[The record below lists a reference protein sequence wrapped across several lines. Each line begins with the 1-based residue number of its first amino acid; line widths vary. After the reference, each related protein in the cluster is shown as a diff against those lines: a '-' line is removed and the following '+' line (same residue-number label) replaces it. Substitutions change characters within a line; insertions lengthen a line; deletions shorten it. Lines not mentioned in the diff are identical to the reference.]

1 MRSLKRLVVPDWLR
15 ERRLELG
22 MPPDPAVHQPL
33 GQLLLKGAVLG
44 SLLVLM
50 PFALL
55 VVMENQ
61 QRSLEAEV
69 LALVPV
75 EARVGNAETRLN
87 SMAQKRSA
95 LTAQTKRIAAQLV
108 ALRSGSALLEQMR
121 QVTPQGV
128 RLLSVAALPSKLI
141 IKGEAEGSDAFER
154 INALALNLEA
164 QDELRVDGTS
174 IVKATANDNGRV
186 DFSLESV
193 IDSSVRSTPER
204 LRDLGAEGLARRY
217 ELLREQGIP
226 L

>member
-1 MRSLKRLVVPDWLR
+1 MRSLKRLFVPDWLR

-22 MPPDPAVHQPL
+22 LPPDPVVHQPL

-44 SLLVLM
+44 SLLVLT

-164 QDELRVDGTS
+164 QDELSVDGTS
-174 IVKATANDNGRV
+174 IVKATTNDNGRV

-193 IDSSVRSTPER
+193 IDSSVRSSPER

-217 ELLREQGIP
+217 ELLREKGIP

>member
-22 MPPDPAVHQPL
+22 LPPDPVVHQPL

-44 SLLVLM
+44 SLLVLT

-55 VVMENQ
+55 VVLENQ
-61 QRSLEAEV
+61 QRRLEAEV

-193 IDSSVRSTPER
+193 IDSSVRSTAER

>member
-61 QRSLEAEV
+61 QRRLEAEV

-164 QDELRVDGTS
+164 QDELSVDGTS
-174 IVKATANDNGRV
+174 IVKATTNDNGRV

>member
-22 MPPDPAVHQPL
+22 LPPDPVVHQPL
-33 GQLLLKGAVLG
+33 GQLPFKGAVLG
-44 SLLVLM
+44 RLLVLI

-55 VVMENQ
+55 VVLENQ
-61 QRSLEAEV
+61 QRRLEAEV

-164 QDELRVDGTS
+164 QDELSVDGTS
-174 IVKATANDNGRV
+174 IVKATTNDNGRV

-193 IDSSVRSTPER
+193 NDSSVRSTPER

>member
-22 MPPDPAVHQPL
+22 LPPDPAVHQPL

-174 IVKATANDNGRV
+174 IVKATTNDNGRV

>member
-61 QRSLEAEV
+61 QRRLEAEV

-121 QVTPQGV
+121 QVTLKGCAIGGSASIQADHQG
-128 RLLSVAALPSKLI
+128 
-141 IKGEAEGSDAFER
+141 
-154 INALALNLEA
+154 
-164 QDELRVDGTS
+164 
-174 IVKATANDNGRV
+174 
-186 DFSLESV
+186 
-193 IDSSVRSTPER
+193 
-204 LRDLGAEGLARRY
+204 
-217 ELLREQGIP
+217 
-226 L
+226 

>member
-1 MRSLKRLVVPDWLR
+1 MRSLKPLGPPDWLR
-15 ERRLELG
+15 ERRRELG
-22 MPPDPAVHQPL
+22 LPPDPAVHQPL

-44 SLLVLM
+44 SLLVLI

-55 VVMENQ
+55 VVLENQ
-61 QRSLEAEV
+61 QRRLEAEV

>member
-61 QRSLEAEV
+61 QRRLEAEV

-186 DFSLESV
+186 DFSVESV
-193 IDSSVRSTPER
+193 IDSSVRSTAER

>member
-22 MPPDPAVHQPL
+22 MPPDPAVHPPL
-33 GQLLLKGAVLG
+33 GQLLLQGAVLG

-61 QRSLEAEV
+61 QRRLEAEV

-193 IDSSVRSTPER
+193 IDSSVRSTAER

>member
-44 SLLVLM
+44 SLLVLT

-55 VVMENQ
+55 VVLENQ
-61 QRSLEAEV
+61 QRRLEAEV

>member
-44 SLLVLM
+44 SLLVLI

-55 VVMENQ
+55 VVLENQ
-61 QRSLEAEV
+61 QRRLEAEV
-69 LALVPV
+69 LALVTV

-108 ALRSGSALLEQMR
+108 ALRSGSALLEQIR
-121 QVTPQGV
+121 EVTPRGV
-128 RLLSVAALPSKLI
+128 RLLSVAALSSKLI
-141 IKGEAEGSDAFER
+141 IKGEAEGADALER

-164 QDELRVDGTS
+164 QEEFLVDGTS
-174 IVKATANDNGRV
+174 ILKATANDKGLI
-186 DFSLESV
+186 DFSVESA
-193 IDSSVRSTPER
+193 IDPSVRATPER
-204 LRDLGAEGLARRY
+204 LRELGSEGLARRY
-217 ELLREQGIP
+217 ELLREQGIA

>member
-22 MPPDPAVHQPL
+22 LPPDPVVHQPL

-44 SLLVLM
+44 SLLVLT

-186 DFSLESV
+186 DFSVESV
-193 IDSSVRSTPER
+193 IDFSVRSTAER